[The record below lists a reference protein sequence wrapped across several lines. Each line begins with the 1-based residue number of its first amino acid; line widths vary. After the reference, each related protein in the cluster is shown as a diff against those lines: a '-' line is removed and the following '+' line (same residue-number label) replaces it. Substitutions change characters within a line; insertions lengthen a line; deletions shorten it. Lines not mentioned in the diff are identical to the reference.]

1 MKTKHELE
9 LADVK
14 AIAAAAEAEALKN
27 NWSARELERQ
37 INSLLFERLAK
48 SKDKA
53 GLMQLATK
61 GQEVATPSDVFK
73 DPVVIEF
80 LGLPE
85 SHRLAESDLEQA
97 LIDWTKD
104 HWPMAA
110 RAMVYNKAEADNMV
124 SGVNGVRSDEGQL
137 VMSVAARVAIS
148 ERELLIRGLAAILP
162 QWLEQT
168 YGLTPKR

>member
-1 MKTKHELE
+1 MQRDSDPTPNELQR
-9 LADVK
+9 A
-14 AIAAAAEAEALKN
+14 
-27 NWSARELERQ
+27 
-37 INSLLFERLAK
+37 LFEY
-48 SKDKA
+48 
-53 GLMQLATK
+53 
-61 GQEVATPSDVFK
+61 EP
-73 DPVVIEF
+73 
-80 LGLPE
+80 
-85 SHRLAESDLEQA
+85 SDLEQA

-162 QWLEQT
+162 QWLEQN

>member
-1 MKTKHELE
+1 MQRDSDPTPNELQR
-9 LADVK
+9 A
-14 AIAAAAEAEALKN
+14 
-27 NWSARELERQ
+27 
-37 INSLLFERLAK
+37 LFEY
-48 SKDKA
+48 
-53 GLMQLATK
+53 
-61 GQEVATPSDVFK
+61 EP
-73 DPVVIEF
+73 
-80 LGLPE
+80 
-85 SHRLAESDLEQA
+85 SDLEQA

-110 RAMVYNKAEADNMV
+110 RAMVYNKAEADDMV